1 MVTRTIKL
9 SDIKIPEK
17 FLSHPPKRAKIDE
30 RKERAKKK
38 PPVVAVN
45 SRGWLTDL
53 YASYV
58 AAKELGMKEIKAIP
72 GKDSCTVV
80 YATFASSPKEYAWAV
95 PEKLKSE
102 WAESRTKLA
111 PGLKIAVMTKHG
123 PKQAKIVRI
132 AEEPYPTEHSDVL
145 GVWSM
150 VKFKPA
156 QHAEHERLCGQIADY
171 CKANRIRTLEGFI
184 EAAGNDGAALPLYQ
198 FATGQWANEAR
209 KSSIR
214 AAIKARLAED

>member
-1 MVTRTIKL
+1 MKTRTMKL
-9 SDIKIPEK
+9 SDIRIPEK
-17 FLSHPPKRAKIDE
+17 FLNHPPKRMKIDE

-38 PPVVAVN
+38 LPVVAVN
-45 SRGWLTDL
+45 SQGWLTDL

-58 AAKELGMKEIKAIP
+58 AAKELGMKEIKTIP
-72 GKDSCTVV
+72 GKDFCTVV
-80 YATFASSPKEYAWAV
+80 YATFASSPKEYAWVV

-102 WAESRTKLA
+102 WAESRTKLV

-123 PKQAKIVRI
+123 PKQVKVVRI
-132 AEEPYPTEHSDVL
+132 VEEPFPTEHSDVL

-150 VKFKPA
+150 AKFKPE

-171 CKANRIRTLEGFI
+171 CKANQIQTLEDFI
-184 EAAGNDGAALPLYQ
+184 KIAGNDGTALPLYQ
-198 FATGQWANEAR
+198 FATGQWANDAR

-214 AAIKARLAED
+214 AAIKARLSEG